1 MTRTS
6 LCYIVAVLLTC
17 CACYLAG
24 AWRGRSA
31 GREQGYAR
39 GYREG
44 YDAPHPAET
53 LVVRETKVVKEPR
66 FIDFRP
72 VRAVPALL
80 PLYAPDSGPQAANR
94 ADSVAVVVPVTQA
107 YYAGEDYRA
116 WVSGYQPR
124 LDSLQVFPEIREIR
138 VQQPQQRR
146 ARVGFGITAG
156 PAVIWTPE
164 GMKGGA
170 GVAAGLTVK
179 F

>member
-1 MTRTS
+1 MARTQ
-6 LCYIVAVLLTC
+6 LYFVAAILLTC

-24 AWRGRSA
+24 LTRGRAA
-31 GREQGYAR
+31 GREQGYVQ

-44 YDAPHPAET
+44 YAAPHPADT
-53 LVVRETKVVKEPR
+53 VVVRETKIVKEPH
-66 FIDFRP
+66 FLDFRP
-72 VRAVPALL
+72 VRALPAVL
-80 PLYAPDSGPQAANR
+80 PLYAPDSGPQAAKR
-94 ADSVAVVVPVTQA
+94 ADSVAVVVPITQN

-116 WVSGYQPR
+116 WVSGYRPR

-146 ARVGFGITAG
+146 ARVGFGIAAG

-164 GMKGGA
+164 GVKGGA
-170 GVAAGLTVK
+170 GVAAGLTVA

>member
-1 MTRTS
+1 MKRAVFFV
-6 LCYIVAVLLTC
+6 LAVLLTC
-17 CACYLAG
+17 VASYFAG
-24 AWRGRSA
+24 QCRGRAA
-31 GREQGYAR
+31 GREQGYVQ

-44 YDAPHPAET
+44 YEAPRPADT
-53 LVVRETKVVKEPR
+53 LVIRETKVVKEPR
-66 FIDFRP
+66 FLDFRP
-72 VRAVPALL
+72 VRAVPAFL

-116 WVSGYQPR
+116 WVSGYRPR

-164 GMKGGA
+164 GVKGGT
-170 GVAAGLTVK
+170 GVAAGLTVA

>member
-24 AWRGRSA
+24 ARRGRSA

-72 VRAVPALL
+72 VRAGPALL
-80 PLYAPDSGPQAANR
+80 PLYAPDSGPQAANQ

-116 WVSGYQPR
+116 WVSGYRPR

-164 GMKGGA
+164 GVKGGA
-170 GVAAGLTVK
+170 GVAAGLTVT